1 MERTILAYLTVD
13 EDRAFEEMKDGPIS
27 YLEREAGWLEQS
39 GIHLEDA
46 AIVDDDAEDPK
57 ERYLVYLARFA
68 FEHLSDGDV
77 YPMMFREWMGNETS
91 VSMIGRTA
99 LFDTHG
105 VDSQLNE
112 RSGSKAL
119 VVRPLTADEVDIAD
133 VGNMY
138 RIRFDDGFETDAF
151 EDELTAIEEKR

>member
-1 MERTILAYLTVD
+1 MERTILAYMTVD
-13 EDRAFEEMKDGPIS
+13 EDRAFEEADGPIS
-27 YLEREAGWLEQS
+27 YMEREAGWLEQI
-39 GIHLEDA
+39 GIHLENA
-46 AIVDDDAEDPK
+46 AIVDEDAEDPK

-77 YPMMFREWMGNETS
+77 YPMTFREWMGRETS

-119 VVRPLTADEVDIAD
+119 VVRLLAEDEVYIAD

-151 EDELTAIEEKR
+151 EDELTVIEEK